1 MATKEQITK
10 IQQRIEE
17 LNKERKELYDSK
29 TDESNVVHLDVDSII
44 SSRRIESELKLL
56 RQSLV
61 ELYET
66 YSEEQRLEYGYTV
79 YGYIVNGEGNRELRS
94 KILDSKLREKFIK
107 EFDLMN
113 AIEPPKMEDIEN
125 FVMEN
130 TTHH

>member
-44 SSRRIESELKLL
+44 SGRRIESELKLL